1 VNGLDIPFRLP
12 VKGWPRAVFRTDHTY
27 AGGELVVD
35 GRTVLRVADRNAL
48 TAGCRT
54 EFHDQGDVEVVLH
67 MDGSVPDLKLFVAGE
82 PAVRE
87 DRTRV
92 RPSRSAWVHAFF
104 ALAAS
109 AAGFAASWLYL
120 ERSEV
125 EQSAHAFKM
134 AYHMAGWH
142 LLLTFSLFPASV
154 WGQRAGIRAVQA
166 VSLVFFGIHA
176 FIAAANV
183 IEIRSMSTNDLWI
196 ATWNAVSGVFF
207 LAAVFYGNT
216 AHRDM
221 NPARAFTDEPAEGA
235 TLCVPQGGSL

>member
-1 VNGLDIPFRLP
+1 MNRLDIPFRLP

-27 AGGELVVD
+27 DGGELLID
-35 GRTVLRVADRNAL
+35 GRTLLQVSDREAL

-54 EFHDQGDVEVVLH
+54 EFGDRGELEVVLH
-67 MDGSVPDLKLFVAGE
+67 MDGSVPDLKVFVGGE
-82 PAVRE
+82 PAARE

-92 RPSRSAWVHAFF
+92 RPSRSAWVHAFL

-166 VSLVFFGIHA
+166 VSLVFFLIHA

-183 IEIRSMSTNDLWI
+183 IEIRTMSTNDLWI
-196 ATWNAVSGVFF
+196 ATWNALSGVFF

-221 NPARAFTDEPAEGA
+221 NPARAFTDEAADGA
-235 TLCVPQGGSL
+235 TMCVSHGRSS